1 MTDDRLAVIFTDRIM
16 VINSDATVTGEVLF
30 ADTTPTLAAIGRGSV
45 AILSESN
52 SDLTESI
59 LTVYDKNARTSYSIT
74 LDEEHPITQ
83 AGRPSAL
90 AIGENTLYFW
100 AGDHLFRLAGNGR
113 QIFQIDLS
121 HDTLAVLPESDDEV
135 MICTPAYAYRLN
147 EKDFVRIE
155 EP

>member
-1 MTDDRLAVIFTDRIM
+1 MIKVKDQKLGQNTRKSFSTSRFDYPLPNLVEIQTKSYEWFKKEGLM
-16 VINSDATVTGEVLF
+16 EVLRD
-30 ADTTPTLAAIGRGSV
+30 ASPITDTYGNLVIEFV
-45 AILSESN
+45 
-52 SDLTESI
+52 
-59 LTVYDKNARTSYSIT
+59 SYT

-90 AIGENTLYFW
+90 AIEENTLYFW